1 MSIRDD
7 FFANQAVA
15 ALWDVAVSIKRGNPL
30 PLDSNS
36 VFKSYA
42 DLETY
47 ASGVLAYPGQIV
59 AVVNVDST
67 EIYFLDQELA
77 IKPVGSVP
85 AADNKSIEVVDGV
98 LSIHNYGSSYYK
110 YVKEVK
116 DEATGEIITPAGY
129 DKVEVSDSNPWIEG
143 LEPRVTTEDGEL
155 VIGWF
160 QPNPTTIDGVQTQ
173 IADLQKTVE
182 EIVEEIGDP
191 AKDELTPATG
201 LYLELDKKAD
211 KISTYTKTEVD
222 NLIASVDHLK
232 RKIFDTLD
240 LAQEFIN
247 NNPDTAHQ
255 YIYMIPSG
263 LQVDSNR
270 FYEYMIIDGALE
282 QIGNWEVDL
291 DDYFTES
298 ELQEYL
304 EGYYTGEQVQA
315 ILVDYATKTDLE
327 GYYSIDQ
334 IDNLLASYY
343 TSEKVNELLNNYVVK
358 EEGKSLVEDSE
369 IEKLKT
375 VKANAEPNFIKS
387 VSSNFT
393 VSDAGHLT
401 LNKITIAQVEDLQE
415 SLDNKVTRTF
425 TENADG
431 SKTEWILL
439 SPENQRK
446 LNALNITDTED
457 LEISGTVNA
466 ANVKELD
473 SWITVN
479 RDTVIGLYPSSDQT
493 KLSKIQEGAE
503 KNFIASVDETQFIVS
518 EDRQLILKEIPA
530 QLLTN
535 LSSDFT
541 YVENVGLTLAQD
553 YVTTSLYRSEVGDL
567 TQLIKATEGEGPTTI
582 VDEINYINER
592 LQWQTIEE

>member
-59 AVVNVDST
+59 AVVNADST

-85 AADNKSIEVVDGV
+85 TADNKSIEVVDGI
-98 LSIHNYGSSYYK
+98 LSLHDYGSSYFK
-110 YVKEVK
+110 YIAEVK
-116 DEATGEIITPAGY
+116 DEESGEVITPAGY
-129 DKVEVSDSNPWIEG
+129 EKVEVSESNPWIEG
-143 LEPRVTTEDGEL
+143 LEPRVVSENGEL

-173 IADLQKTVE
+173 ITTLQGAVE
-182 EIVEEIGDP
+182 NLVSQVGSP
-191 AKDELTPATG
+191 KKDELTPATG
-201 LYLELDKKAD
+201 LYSEIDKKAD
-211 KISTYTKTEVD
+211 KDSVYDKTEVD

-240 LAQEFIN
+240 LAQEFID

-282 QIGNWEVDL
+282 QIGNWEVNL
-291 DDYFTES
+291 NDYFTEK

-304 EGYYTGEQVQA
+304 EGYYTGEEVQA
-315 ILVDYATKTDLE
+315 ILADYATKTDLE
-327 GYYSIDQ
+327 DYYSIDQ
-334 IDNLLASYY
+334 IDNLLTSYY
-343 TSEKVNELLNNYVVK
+343 TSEKINELLEGYVLK
-358 EEGKSLVEDSE
+358 EEGKGLVENAE
-369 IEKLKT
+369 IAKLKT
-375 VKANAEPNFIKS
+375 VAENAEPNYIKS
-387 VSSNFT
+387 VSSSFT
-393 VSDAGHLT
+393 VSEAGRLELGT
-401 LNKITIAQVEDLQE
+401 ISIAQVGNLQDK
-415 SLDNKVTRTF
+415 LDSKVDRTF
-425 TENADG
+425 TENEDG
-431 SKTEWILL
+431 TKTEWILL
-439 SPENQRK
+439 SPDNQAK
-446 LNALNITDTED
+446 LEALTIGDTGN
-457 LEISGTVNA
+457 LEIAGTVNA

-473 SWITVN
+473 SWITEN
-479 RDTVIGLYPSSDQT
+479 RNTVSGLYPLSDQT
-493 KLSKIQEGAE
+493 KLLGIEEGAE
-503 KNFIASVDETQFIVS
+503 KNFISAVNEEQFSVTDGV
-518 EDRQLILKEIPA
+518 L
-530 QLLTN
+530 
-535 LSSDFT
+535 
-541 YVENVGLTLAQD
+541 GLTQD
-553 YVTTSLYRSEVGDL
+553 YVLTSLYRSEVGDL
-567 TQLIKATEGEGPTTI
+567 NALVKATEGEGATTI